1 MRKRRNVEKQKSA
14 VRIGYKTEG
23 MVVVIGRENDREIWV
38 TTGPRLS
45 ATCFELSWSWLLRD
59 RGFSSG
65 TGATV
70 AAEPA

>member
-1 MRKRRNVEKQKSA
+1 MWKKRKVPWGSGTE
-14 VRIGYKTEG
+14 TEG